1 MSTPEG
7 PKYEPEP
14 HQPVRDANADAKKAG
29 KRGPGIAPR
38 LSLRWRLTLATF
50 GLLAVLL
57 AGLGLLVTLTE
68 ERTLLRDQALALHDE
83 ARLAVRQ
90 GGAFRGPLGIASF
103 HLLISQPTP
112 PPPAGDA
119 SSGLTTF
126 APLLMKLLSG
136 PETAVSVVTISGQ
149 VIVGVPSDTPQF
161 VSLIQPDSEMIQDV
175 LSGPLDAA
183 NYHLATD
190 GTGQRQ
196 LVVLLPIVEDNHTVA
211 LLELSK
217 PTSQIDRSVANTR
230 LLLFLGIGGCL
241 VVAALLARPLIGA
254 ALRPLVAMERASRR
268 IADGALSLRLE
279 EPPTTDEIGRLA
291 RSFNPMV
298 ARLDAA
304 FTRQRRFVADVSHE
318 LRTPLTALAGGI
330 EMLLLGA
337 DKQDP
342 ADPEASRRLLR
353 GLYGETERMRRLVE
367 DLLTLARLDEG
378 RAQLR
383 LEPVDVGALVGAV
396 CEQARHL
403 ARGQEITC
411 EVAPG
416 LSSIRADADRLRQ
429 VLLNLVENA
438 VKFTPAPG
446 WICLA
451 ARPSAEDPAGA
462 ILIEV
467 RDSGIGISAEDLAHV
482 FDRFY
487 RVDASRARTPAQ
499 PGGSGLGLAISK
511 SLVEAQGGGIAIS
524 SKPGAGTLVV
534 LRFPALL
541 SQRSTPS
548 GSRLALGRGRRT
560 TTTPSRTRAQIEA
573 PSQATPTEPTSV

>member
-1 MSTPEG
+1 MSRHQG
-7 PKYEPEP
+7 PQHTPEP
-14 HQPVRDANADAKKAG
+14 HQPEPDANAEAQADSNGPASLAG
-29 KRGPGIAPR
+29 TRRPGLAPR

-68 ERTLLRDQALALHDE
+68 ERTLLRDQARALHDE

-90 GGAFRGPLGIASF
+90 GGGFRGPPEVTSF
-103 HLLISQPTP
+103 HLLISQTGP
-112 PPPAGDA
+112 PPSVGDGSAGVKA
-119 SSGLTTF
+119 F
-126 APLLMKLLSG
+126 AALLVTRLSG

-149 VIVGVPSDTPQF
+149 MIYGMPTDAPQF
-161 VSLIQPDSEMIQDV
+161 VSLIQPDSGMIQDV
-175 LSGPLDAA
+175 LSGPLDTG
-183 NYHLATD
+183 NYHLAID
-190 GTGQRQ
+190 GSGRRQ

-217 PTSQIDRSVANTR
+217 PTTQIDSSVANIR

-241 VVAALLARPLIGA
+241 LVAALLARPLIGA
-254 ALRPLVAMERASRR
+254 ALRPLVAMERASQR

-279 EPPTTDEIGRLA
+279 EPPASDEIGNLA
-291 RSFNPMV
+291 RSFNLMV

-383 LEPVDVGALVGAV
+383 LEPMDVGALLGAV
-396 CEQARHL
+396 CEQAPHL
-403 ARGQEITC
+403 ARGQEIIC

-416 LSSIRADADRLRQ
+416 LPSIRADADRLRQ

-446 WICLA
+446 QIRLA
-451 ARPSAEDPAGA
+451 ARPSTDDPSGA

-467 RDSGIGISAEDLAHV
+467 RDSGIGIPPEDLAHV

-487 RVDASRARTPAQ
+487 RVDSSRARPPAQ

-511 SLVEAQGGGIAIS
+511 SLVEAQGGSIVIS
-524 SKPGAGTLVV
+524 SKPDAGTLVA
-534 LRFPALL
+534 LRFPALPPERL
-541 SQRSTPS
+541 RTT
-548 GSRLALGRGRRT
+548 GSRLALGRGRRA
-560 TTTPSRTRAQIEA
+560 TTTPAQTGA
-573 PSQATPTEPTSV
+573 NEPTSV